1 MHIDIGELTADM
13 ILEKFGVPDVVW
25 IAPDCR
31 TFSLAAI
38 SKHRVKNT
46 DTGNLDPISDYAKK
60 CDKVDQHVLS
70 VLEELRKINP
80 RLLFFIENP
89 RACLQKMTWMQPYE
103 KYKYL
108 ITYCKY
114 STDLP
119 LEERRMKPTNIWCNH
134 PNPRFKPPCKNGD
147 SCHVKSPRGSKT
159 GTQGM
164 KNAEERSTYPNQL
177 IQHIVDISEEYM
189 CEKNLYDKCKSCE
202 NKWSSFECDICE
214 DFDMHKEI
222 D

>member
-1 MHIDIGELTADM
+1 MPKITSFAVPLLLT
-13 ILEKFGVPDVVW
+13 
-25 IAPDCR
+25 
-31 TFSLAAI
+31 
-38 SKHRVKNT
+38 
-46 DTGNLDPISDYAKK
+46 
-60 CDKVDQHVLS
+60 
-70 VLEELRKINP
+70 
-80 RLLFFIENP
+80 
-89 RACLQKMTWMQPYE
+89 YE
-103 KYKYL
+103 KYKYF

-202 NKWSSFECDICE
+202 NKWSSFECDVCE
-214 DFDMHKEI
+214 DFDIEI
-222 D
+222 LGRR